1 MKLLHHHE
9 RKLMTMAFWSKPK
22 QVSPMDLPTT
32 PAVHAVLQVTDPS
45 LRKQLELIHF
55 TIDDLRTLKQLQPYI
70 KEDIERITD
79 VFYDAILVVPELKQI
94 IDERTQVSR
103 LKQALIGYITDMF
116 SGVLD
121 DQALQRKQRLA
132 KVHFQI
138 GLAPKWYIGM
148 FQQLQEEM
156 IALLAK
162 RLPNNQ
168 LKGVSMKVVAKVIN
182 LEMQIVLEEY
192 EKENVRLRDEQFDAV
207 KNELKQGTLAIV
219 KNLQQLTE
227 GTTETITHITN
238 NTYTIEQTIAA
249 NITIVNDVQQ
259 DAHKGQQD
267 VAQLETEMEQV
278 TVHTIEMAKVI
289 EQLSHSSQEIISIIT
304 LVKTIAEQT
313 NLLALNASIEAARA
327 GEHGKGFAV
336 VAQEVRKLAEQSRD
350 SVERITALIDT
361 STSLTNAAVTM
372 IEDMRKN
379 VRTSV
384 DVSQA
389 TQQTFMTISQAVN
402 HNKQQ
407 ISQVASEIAGLGT
420 MIQSISTNTLDVATT
435 ADNLYETTSHL

>member
-1 MKLLHHHE
+1 
-9 RKLMTMAFWSKPK
+9 MAFWSKSK
-22 QVSPMDLPTT
+22 QVPPLDATVLQTIP
-32 PAVHAVLQVTDPS
+32 AVLQVTDPS

-55 TIDDLRTLKQLQPYI
+55 TIDDLRTLKHLQPYI
-70 KEDIERITD
+70 KEDIERITN
-79 VFYDAILVVPELKQI
+79 VFYDNILVVPELKKI

-103 LKQALIGYITDMF
+103 LKQTLITYITDMF

-121 DQALQRKQRLA
+121 DQALERKQRLA

-162 RLPNNQ
+162 RLPNNR
-168 LKGVSMKVVAKVIN
+168 LKGISMKVIAKLIN

-192 EKENVRLRDEQFDAV
+192 EKENVKLRDEQFIRV
-207 KNELKQGTLAIV
+207 KNELKDNILEIL
-219 KNLQQLTE
+219 KNLQRLTE
-227 GTTETITHITN
+227 GTASSVQHITT
-238 NTYTIEQTIAA
+238 NTHTIEQTIAA
-249 NITIVNDVQQ
+249 NIQIVEQVHQ
-259 DAHKGQQD
+259 DAHIGQQD
-267 VAQLETEMEQV
+267 VGQLEKEMNQV
-278 TVHTIEMAKVI
+278 TIHTVEMAKVV

-336 VAQEVRKLAEQSRD
+336 VAQEVRKLAEQSRN
-350 SVERITALIDT
+350 SVERITCLIDT
-361 STSLTNAAVTM
+361 STNLTNDAVTM
-372 IEDMRKN
+372 ISAMQQN
-379 VRTSV
+379 VQASV
-384 DVSQA
+384 TVSQA
-389 TQQTFMTISQAVN
+389 TQQKFIAISKAVSQ
-402 HNKQQ
+402 NKAQ
-407 ISQVASEIAGLGT
+407 ISQVATEIASLGT
-420 MIQSISTNTLDVATT
+420 VIQSISNETQDVATT

>member
-207 KNELKQGTLAIV
+207 KNELKQGTLAIL
-219 KNLQQLTE
+219 KNLQQLTD
-227 GTTETITHITN
+227 GTTEAVTHITN

-249 NITIVNDVQQ
+249 NIAIVNDVQQ
-259 DAHKGQQD
+259 DAYKGQQD

-278 TVHTIEMAKVI
+278 TVHTIEMAKIV

-372 IEDMRKN
+372 IEDMRQN

-435 ADNLYETTSHL
+435 ADHLYETTSHL

>member
-55 TIDDLRTLKQLQPYI
+55 TIDDLRMLKQLQPYI

-94 IDERTQVSR
+94 IDERTQISR
-103 LKQALIGYITDMF
+103 LKQTLIGYITDMF

-121 DQALQRKQRLA
+121 DQTLQRKQRLA

-372 IEDMRKN
+372 IEDMHKN

-407 ISQVASEIAGLGT
+407 ISQVANEIAELGT

>member
-259 DAHKGQQD
+259 DA
-267 VAQLETEMEQV
+267 
-278 TVHTIEMAKVI
+278 
-289 EQLSHSSQEIISIIT
+289 
-304 LVKTIAEQT
+304 
-313 NLLALNASIEAARA
+313 
-327 GEHGKGFAV
+327 F
-336 VAQEVRKLAEQSRD
+336 
-350 SVERITALIDT
+350 LI
-361 STSLTNAAVTM
+361 
-372 IEDMRKN
+372 
-379 VRTSV
+379 
-384 DVSQA
+384 
-389 TQQTFMTISQAVN
+389 
-402 HNKQQ
+402 H
-407 ISQVASEIAGLGT
+407 
-420 MIQSISTNTLDVATT
+420 
-435 ADNLYETTSHL
+435 

>member
-1 MKLLHHHE
+1 
-9 RKLMTMAFWSKPK
+9 MAFWSKPK

-182 LEMQIVLEEY
+182 L
-192 EKENVRLRDEQFDAV
+192 
-207 KNELKQGTLAIV
+207 
-219 KNLQQLTE
+219 
-227 GTTETITHITN
+227 
-238 NTYTIEQTIAA
+238 
-249 NITIVNDVQQ
+249 
-259 DAHKGQQD
+259 
-267 VAQLETEMEQV
+267 
-278 TVHTIEMAKVI
+278 
-289 EQLSHSSQEIISIIT
+289 
-304 LVKTIAEQT
+304 
-313 NLLALNASIEAARA
+313 
-327 GEHGKGFAV
+327 
-336 VAQEVRKLAEQSRD
+336 
-350 SVERITALIDT
+350 
-361 STSLTNAAVTM
+361 
-372 IEDMRKN
+372 
-379 VRTSV
+379 
-384 DVSQA
+384 
-389 TQQTFMTISQAVN
+389 
-402 HNKQQ
+402 
-407 ISQVASEIAGLGT
+407 
-420 MIQSISTNTLDVATT
+420 
-435 ADNLYETTSHL
+435 

>member
-1 MKLLHHHE
+1 
-9 RKLMTMAFWSKPK
+9 MAFWSKPK

-32 PAVHAVLQVTDPS
+32 PTVHAVLQVTDPS

-94 IDERTQVSR
+94 IDERTQINR
-103 LKQALIGYITDMF
+103 LKQTLIGYITDMF

-121 DQALQRKQRLA
+121 DQTLQRKQRLA
-132 KVHFQI
+132 KVHFRI

-372 IEDMRKN
+372 IEDMHKN

-407 ISQVASEIAGLGT
+407 ISQVANEIAELGT

-435 ADNLYETTSHL
+435 ADNLYKATMHF

>member
-1 MKLLHHHE
+1 
-9 RKLMTMAFWSKPK
+9 MAFWSKPK

-32 PAVHAVLQVTDPS
+32 PAVHTVLQVTDPS

-435 ADNLYETTSHL
+435 ADNLYKATMHF

>member
-1 MKLLHHHE
+1 
-9 RKLMTMAFWSKPK
+9 
-22 QVSPMDLPTT
+22 
-32 PAVHAVLQVTDPS
+32 
-45 LRKQLELIHF
+45 
-55 TIDDLRTLKQLQPYI
+55 
-70 KEDIERITD
+70 
-79 VFYDAILVVPELKQI
+79 
-94 IDERTQVSR
+94 
-103 LKQALIGYITDMF
+103 
-116 SGVLD
+116 
-121 DQALQRKQRLA
+121 
-132 KVHFQI
+132 
-138 GLAPKWYIGM
+138 YIGM

-207 KNELKQGTLAIV
+207 KNELKQGTLAIL
-219 KNLQQLTE
+219 KNLQQLTD
-227 GTTETITHITN
+227 GTTEAVTHITN

-249 NITIVNDVQQ
+249 NIAIVNDVQQ
-259 DAHKGQQD
+259 DAYKGQQD

-278 TVHTIEMAKVI
+278 TVHTIEMAKIV

-435 ADNLYETTSHL
+435 ADHLYETTSHL

>member
-227 GTTETITHITN
+227 GTTETITHVTS

>member
-1 MKLLHHHE
+1 
-9 RKLMTMAFWSKPK
+9 MTMAFWSKPK

-55 TIDDLRTLKQLQPYI
+55 TIDDLRMLKQLQPYI

-94 IDERTQVSR
+94 IDERTQISR
-103 LKQALIGYITDMF
+103 LKQTLIGYITDMF

-121 DQALQRKQRLA
+121 DQTLQRKQRLA

-372 IEDMRKN
+372 IEDMHKN

-407 ISQVASEIAGLGT
+407 ISQVANEIAELGT

-435 ADNLYETTSHL
+435 ADNLYKATMHF

>member
-1 MKLLHHHE
+1 
-9 RKLMTMAFWSKPK
+9 MTMAFWSKPK

-259 DAHKGQQD
+259 DAHQGQQD

>member
-55 TIDDLRTLKQLQPYI
+55 TIDDLRMLKQLQPYI

-94 IDERTQVSR
+94 IDERTQISR
-103 LKQALIGYITDMF
+103 LKQTLIGYITDMF

-121 DQALQRKQRLA
+121 DQTLQRKQRLA

-372 IEDMRKN
+372 IEDMHKN

-407 ISQVASEIAGLGT
+407 ISQVANEIAELGT

-435 ADNLYETTSHL
+435 ADNLYKATMHF

>member
-435 ADNLYETTSHL
+435 ADNLYETTSHI